1 MHRVL
6 VVAEKAADADG
17 LAFRLGVV
25 GFEATASAGE
35 TTLALR
41 QLFAFKPDAIVF
53 NCSAGDR
60 QRELFRL
67 LETVSDL
74 PVVVLGAGGDEGE
87 VVWYLDAG
95 AADYVVRPVSPA
107 HLSARLR
114 VVLRHAARDIPGG
127 TIQVGDVEV
136 DLDRHEVRRNG
147 RVIRL
152 TPTEFQLLRAL
163 AERAGQPC
171 SHRMLLERVWGDEFA
186 SCTHYLSLY
195 MGYLRQKLEDDPKHP
210 RLLVT
215 HWGVGYRLR
224 EAPGKRGL
232 QGQRRA
238 RMATS

>member
-41 QLFAFKPDAIVF
+41 QLFAFKPDVIVF

-60 QRELFRL
+60 QRELFHL

-74 PVVVLGAGGDEGE
+74 PVVVLGAGGDEEE

-95 AADYVVRPVSPA
+95 AADYVVQPVSPA

-127 TIQVGDVEV
+127 IIQVGDLEV
-136 DLDRHEVRRNG
+136 DPDRHEVRRNG
-147 RVIRL
+147 RVVRV
-152 TPTEFQLLRAL
+152 TPTEFQLLRVL

-171 SHRMLLERVWGDEFA
+171 SHRMLLERVWGDDFA
-186 SCTHYLSLY
+186 ACTHYLSLY
-195 MGYLRQKLEDDPKHP
+195 IGYLRRKLEDDPKHP

-224 EAPGKRGL
+224 ETPGKRGL
-232 QGQRRA
+232 QAQRRA

>member
-17 LAFRLGVV
+17 LAFRLGLA

-60 QRELFRL
+60 QRKLFRL

-74 PVVVLGAGGDEGE
+74 PVVVLGAGGDDEDE

-114 VVLRHAARDIPGG
+114 VVLRHAAQDIPGG
-127 TIQVGDVEV
+127 IIQVGDLEV
-136 DLDRHEVRRNG
+136 DLDRHEVRRSG
-147 RVIRL
+147 GQGWLPLESPAKADPIRRPQGEGGGL
-152 TPTEFQLLRAL
+152 
-163 AERAGQPC
+163 
-171 SHRMLLERVWGDEFA
+171 GDDA
-186 SCTHYLSLY
+186 AADC
-195 MGYLRQKLEDDPKHP
+195 G
-210 RLLVT
+210 
-215 HWGVGYRLR
+215 
-224 EAPGKRGL
+224 
-232 QGQRRA
+232 
-238 RMATS
+238 TSRFPN

>member
-17 LAFRLGVV
+17 LAFRLGLA

-53 NCSAGDR
+53 NGSAGDR

-67 LETVSDL
+67 LETISAL
-74 PVVVLGAGGDEGE
+74 PVVALGAGGDQDE

-114 VVLRHAARDIPGG
+114 VVLRHAARDISGG
-127 TIQVGDVEV
+127 
-136 DLDRHEVRRNG
+136 
-147 RVIRL
+147 
-152 TPTEFQLLRAL
+152 
-163 AERAGQPC
+163 
-171 SHRMLLERVWGDEFA
+171 
-186 SCTHYLSLY
+186 
-195 MGYLRQKLEDDPKHP
+195 
-210 RLLVT
+210 
-215 HWGVGYRLR
+215 
-224 EAPGKRGL
+224 
-232 QGQRRA
+232 
-238 RMATS
+238 

>member
-17 LAFRLGVV
+17 LAFLLGVA

-53 NCSAGDR
+53 NSAGAR
-60 QRELFRL
+60 QRELFHI
-67 LETVSDL
+67 LETVSAL
-74 PVVVLGAGGDEGE
+74 PVVVLGAGGDEDE

-95 AADYVVRPVSPA
+95 AADYVMGPVSPA
-107 HLSARLR
+107 HLSALLR
-114 VVLRHAARDIPGG
+114 VVLRHTAKNATGG
-127 TIQVGDVEV
+127 VIQAGDLEV
-136 DLDRHEVRRNG
+136 DLDRHEVRRDG
-147 RVIRL
+147 RTVRV
-152 TPTEFQLLRAL
+152 TPTEFQLLRVL

-186 SCTHYLSLY
+186 ACRHYLSLY
-195 MGYLRQKLEDDPKHP
+195 IGYLRKKLEDDPKRP

-224 EAPGKRGL
+224 GAPGELRL
-232 QGQRRA
+232 QVPRRA
-238 RMATS
+238 RMTAS